1 MGCSCEGCGSM
12 QDPIAQHQKDAKL
25 ARMAVRRLNRERLK
39 RSDEENSA
47 ALARSNA
54 VILKRAAQSLI
65 RGRDGGLDDGWDT
78 SGRRQASL
86 MCFDEMQVNDPFAA
100 VALKGELHQ
109 SSPACAQAG
118 SLHTCKSMNCLRWW
132 PRPTSCATRAIHGR
146 ALHWC
151 PWGSSVC
158 LALQATE

>member
-1 MGCSCEGCGSM
+1 M

-65 RGRDGGLDDGWDT
+65 RGRDGGSDT

-86 MCFDEMQVNDPFAA
+86 MCFDELQVNDPFAA
-100 VALKGELHQ
+100 VALKGKLCQ
-109 SSPACAQAG
+109 SCPACACEG
-118 SLHTCKSMNCLRWW
+118 SLHKCKSTICLRWW
-132 PRPTSCATRAIHGR
+132 P
-146 ALHWC
+146 
-151 PWGSSVC
+151 
-158 LALQATE
+158 

>member
-1 MGCSCEGCGSM
+1 M

-65 RGRDGGLDDGWDT
+65 RGRDGGSDDGWDT

-86 MCFDEMQVNDPFAA
+86 MCFDELQGNDPFAA
-100 VALKGELHQ
+100 VALKGKLCQ
-109 SSPACAQAG
+109 SCPACACEG
-118 SLHTCKSMNCLRWW
+118 SLHKCKSTICLRWW
-132 PRPTSCATRAIHGR
+132 P
-146 ALHWC
+146 
-151 PWGSSVC
+151 
-158 LALQATE
+158 

>member
-1 MGCSCEGCGSM
+1 M

-100 VALKGELHQ
+100 VALKGDLCQ
-109 SSPACAQAG
+109 SCPAYACEG
-118 SLHTCKSMNCLRWW
+118 SLHTCMSTVCLWWW
-132 PRPTSCATRAIHGR
+132 PSTAGYADCAKQVPVR
-146 ALHWC
+146 ALHSC
-151 PWGSSVC
+151 PWATSS
-158 LALQATE
+158 AWPHREPHRQ